1 MFSEM
6 KTHERERAR
15 LMRRDEGRSIKEIA
29 GLLGVARSTVS
40 LWVRDIELSP
50 QQHAALRE
58 RNPAYNG
65 QRKGSEAHIAKSRER
80 RQRYQELGRSVA
92 RRGDCRYAAGCMLY
106 WAEGAKSRNQLR
118 ISNSDPALIAF
129 FVDFLREHFSV
140 PDASLR
146 VKCHLF
152 ADHRQRQEEVEQFW
166 VDLLGL
172 RRTNLQQS
180 YVNRFSRASKRKRT
194 NKLPYGTCNV
204 IVNDTRVVQAIYG
217 SIQELAGFDRPE
229 WLDMLPQRG

>member
-1 MFSEM
+1 
-6 KTHERERAR
+6 
-15 LMRRDEGRSIKEIA
+15 
-29 GLLGVARSTVS
+29 
-40 LWVRDIELSP
+40 
-50 QQHAALRE
+50 
-58 RNPAYNG
+58 
-65 QRKGSEAHIAKSRER
+65 
-80 RQRYQELGRSVA
+80 
-92 RRGDCRYAAGCMLY
+92 MLY

-129 FVDFLREHFSV
+129 FVNFLREYFFV
-140 PDASLR
+140 PDSSLR
-146 VKCHLF
+146 IKCHLF

-166 VDLLGL
+166 VDLVGL
-172 RRTNLQQS
+172 RRTNLQKS

-194 NKLPYGTCNV
+194 NRLPYGTCNV